1 MKKLYIPTGILLGLV
16 SYYVLCL
23 SSALWGARVTP
34 LDYVWG
40 ILLSAA
46 MYCVLGVAVARRVG
60 AALVAG
66 GVMLVLVVMS
76 LIAGSDL
83 YLWVA
88 PLPTD
93 IPSLFFHGA
102 RTPLVVSAM
111 VLLVTVGIARLV
123 ADRNHHVSRIPSE
136 TREREAEGTLH

>member
-1 MKKLYIPTGILLGLV
+1 MLD
-16 SYYVLCL
+16 
-23 SSALWGARVTP
+23 ALEIGPSFRRRVHREPHALAGDDMAAEERQEARE
-34 LDYVWG
+34 L
-40 ILLSAA
+40 
-46 MYCVLGVAVARRVG
+46 AVARRVG